1 MQFRSQSV
9 DEVRGC
15 GVPPPKV
22 ACNSHE
28 LVLYGVR
35 KRWNCN
41 DVTSMCE
48 RLTGEL
54 HAKLLRLVAVAVAV
68 RVPVTAH
75 VGPIGGGLGPLMRTW
90 AR

>member
-1 MQFRSQSV
+1 V
-9 DEVRGC
+9 TNVRGAC
-15 GVPPPKV
+15 GVVCCPGRLAR

-54 HAKLLRLVAVAVAV
+54 HTKLLRLVAVAVAV